1 MPQSGHST
9 DSQRSAMN
17 KVGSITRLSVIR
29 EGPSEVICPR
39 RLLVPDRN
47 IVLPTLPTS
56 LLPALWWVAVSTVA
70 ATQALAADNTADGVL
85 LSEGAVE
92 TVVTPAPHDPVSPA
106 AAESQTTEASLTTT
120 LASPPVP
127 DTQELTTEV
136 VEADDSSIAET
147 AQAFAESELVFM
159 RGLSNVPFLPVALLG
174 SDYYD
179 DAMVSEEGATPDV
192 AGKHYQ
198 ATTTSQYAGMPFLLN
213 KRSMV
218 VLGEYLSY
226 SDFSVE
232 NGEDFSTT
240 SAAIAAG
247 YLYQLTNDWQLMGG
261 ILPVHH
267 RSSLGERRK
276 DYWQVMGGALTRYT
290 RNDRLW
296 WLFGVVFDDSEFG
309 TTWLPYIGASL
320 ILNQAWSVSALLP
333 WPQVIYAPSKDWF
346 VSAGASYSG
355 SSWAVNSSTGAVGLN
370 LSGFDFGVG
379 GARRLK
385 GALWIEAKAG
395 VGGLRGL
402 SINDGDISGPAIDV
416 SSSPFISIS
425 LTLRPSFAD

>member
-1 MPQSGHST
+1 
-9 DSQRSAMN
+9 MN
-17 KVGSITRLSVIR
+17 KVVSITRLSVIR

-39 RLLVPDRN
+39 RLFVPDRN
-47 IVLPTLPTS
+47 IVLSMLPTS

-92 TVVTPAPHDPVSPA
+92 TVVTPAPHDPASPA
-106 AAESQTTEASLTTT
+106 AAESQTTEASLSTT

-136 VEADDSSIAET
+136 VEADPSSIAET
-147 AQAFAESELVFM
+147 AQAFAASELVFV
-159 RGLSNVPFLPVALLG
+159 RGLSNAPFLPVALLG

-198 ATTTSQYAGMPFLLN
+198 VSTASQYAGVPFLLN

-218 VLGEYLSY
+218 VLGEYLSHA
-226 SDFSVE
+226 DFSVE

-247 YLYQLTNDWQLMGG
+247 YLYQLTNDWQLLGG
-261 ILPVHH
+261 ILPVYH

-385 GALWIEAKAG
+385 GALWVEAKAG

-402 SINDGDISGPAIDV
+402 SINDGDITGPAIDV

>member
-1 MPQSGHST
+1 
-9 DSQRSAMN
+9 MN
-17 KVGSITRLSVIR
+17 KVGSITRLSLIR

-39 RLLVPDRN
+39 RLLVPDR
-47 IVLPTLPTS
+47 IIELPKPPTLF
-56 LLPALWWVAVSTVA
+56 LPALWWIVASTLSVALA
-70 ATQALAADNTADGVL
+70 ATQALAAESISDKASL
-85 LSEGAVE
+85 PEGGIE
-92 TVVTPAPHDPVSPA
+92 TLVAPALHDPVSLA
-106 AAESQTTEASLTTT
+106 AAERQAAEAPTNTA
-120 LASPPVP
+120 LASPPIP
-127 DTQELTTEV
+127 DAHELTTEV
-136 VEADDSSIAET
+136 VEADDSFIAQA
-147 AQAFAESELVFM
+147 AQAFAESELVFV
-159 RGLSNVPFLPVALLG
+159 RGLSNAAFLPVALLG

-192 AGKHYQ
+192 AGKRYQ
-198 ATTTSQYAGMPFLLN
+198 VSTASQYAGVPFLLN

-218 VLGEYLSY
+218 VLGEYLAY
-226 SDFSVE
+226 SDFTVE

-240 SAAIAAG
+240 SAGIAAG

-276 DYWQVMGGALTRYT
+276 DYWQVMGGALARYT

-296 WLFGVVFDDSEFG
+296 WLLGVVFDDSDFG

-320 ILNQAWSVSALLP
+320 IINQAWSVSAILP

-379 GARRLK
+379 GARRLS
-385 GALWIEAKAG
+385 GALWMEAKAG
-395 VGGLRGL
+395 MGGLRGL
-402 SINDGDISGPAIDV
+402 SINDGDIAGPAIDV

-425 LTLRPSFAD
+425 LTLRPSFSD